1 MKKFFLFAAAA
12 LLAACS
18 GDDLTV
24 KEQPQV
30 QADPGAVAFEA
41 YTQKATTRAGEPG
54 TLTTSL
60 LKTGVFADDGFGV
73 FGYYTDNNDYEQR
86 STPNFFYNQQVK
98 WDGSSSSWTYEPVKY
113 WPNEYGDKATSD
125 DADKV
130 TYFAYAPWVDII
142 PTSGK
147 IERLT
152 GEKDEDYKAR
162 EQWGITGMSKN
173 TTQGDPLVKY
183 IASFNSNKSV
193 DICWG
198 VADNNDGVWPTV
210 QNETV
215 MDIANGTPWL
225 NVQRPASVG
234 QKVKFTFKHATAQMR
249 INIDAIIDEVR
260 QGASPKPLDDKTRI
274 WVREVKFKGFALKGT
289 LNLNNDDNANKPYW
303 LDYNGQNELVAEDVA
318 VYDGRKDGK
327 EGVAG
332 AIATNEKVLG
342 LNPALIQ
349 DGVYAGNSW
358 KSGIDA
364 KDQTVYNANDLK
376 VQGVVGTGGTA
387 SSCIRPG
394 VTTTT
399 VNLFNN
405 AAIAD
410 EPKNHNDGGKDGIF
424 HVIPVDENFEVEIVY
439 DVETVSENLAQ
450 NLSDGQTKGTSIE
463 NRIRKTISF
472 SDNATTGKKLQ
483 PGHSYTLNLHL
494 GMNSVKFDAA
504 VSDWIEEA
512 AQPVDLPLN
521 APLFGAAAKSGSTPS
536 YPTKPAT
543 IPYDATNYTF
553 AINGLDGG
561 ESVEATLGTNKGK
574 SNDATG
580 SVANTNLT
588 GWSVG
593 TAGAGAQQS
602 AATNGIA
609 IEELTTAVNPTT
621 SNRTQVITWN
631 GKQSEKGVEITFTQ
645 LAHPLGLHVGTDNTA
660 TYVASTKTIKLER
673 DANIDG
679 TFGWMSAGLVK
690 NCAAVTPSTDSDNNP
705 NKCGISVKRNG
716 VTLTWATSTTA
727 PDTFTFEDDGNGVI
741 TLKDDIQVGD
751 VYEVTLKTGDAPA
764 ETISI
769 KVIE

>member
-1 MKKFFLFAAAA
+1 MKKIFLFAAAA
-12 LLAACS
+12 FFAACS
-18 GDDLTV
+18 SDDLAV

-30 QADPGAVAFEA
+30 QSEPGAVAFEA
-41 YTQKATTRAGEPG
+41 YTQRGITRAGWAG
-54 TLTTSL
+54 SLTTAEL
-60 LKTGVFADDGFGV
+60 QKNTAADAQGFGV

-86 STPNFFYNQQVK
+86 ATPNFFYNQQVK
-98 WDGSSSSWTYEPVKY
+98 WNNETGHEAWEYEPVKY

-130 TYFAYAPWVDII
+130 TYFAYAPWVAII

-147 IERLT
+147 IERLA

-162 EQWGITGMSKN
+162 EQWGITGMTKN

-183 IASFNSNKSV
+183 IASFNTNKSV
-193 DICWG
+193 DLCWG
-198 VADNNDGVWPTV
+198 VADNNDGKWATV
-210 QNETV
+210 QNEAM

-225 NVQRPASVG
+225 NVQRPASVD

-249 INIDAIIDEVR
+249 INIDAIFDEVE
-260 QGASPKPLDDKTRI
+260 QSHGSVNPAIPLNGKTRI
-274 WVREVKFKGFALKGT
+274 WVRQVTFKGFALKGT

-303 LDYNGQNELVAEDVA
+303 LDYNGQNELVAEDVI

-342 LNPALIQ
+342 LNPALVQ
-349 DGVYAGNSW
+349 DGVYAGATW
-358 KSGIDA
+358 ADPAPEEK
-364 KDQTVYNANDLK
+364 TVYNAKTLK
-376 VQGVVGTGGTA
+376 VLGVVGSEGEADKCLRT
-387 SSCIRPG
+387 G

-405 AAIAD
+405 AATAD
-410 EPKNHNDGGKDGIF
+410 EPKNHNDAGNSSIF

-463 NRIRKTISF
+463 NRIRKTITF
-472 SDNATTGKKLQ
+472 NDDPTTGKKLQ

-504 VSDWIEEA
+504 VTDWIEEA
-512 AQPVDLPLN
+512 AQNVDLPLN
-521 APLFGAAAKSGSTPS
+521 APVFGAESQSGSTPA
-536 YPTKPAT
+536 YPQKNTT
-543 IPYDATNYTF
+543 IQYDATKYTF

-561 ESVEATLGTNKGK
+561 ESIDATLGAGKYNSGTGATETTALASWAITN
-574 SNDATG
+574 AE
-580 SVANTNLT
+580 
-588 GWSVG
+588 
-593 TAGAGAQQS
+593 QS
-602 AATNGIA
+602 AGTNGIA
-609 IEELTTAVNPTT
+609 IEELKTAVNPTT
-621 SNRTQVITWN
+621 SNRTQVINWKGN
-631 GKQSEKGVEITFTQ
+631 QSNKGVDITFTQ
-645 LAHPLGLHVGTDNTA
+645 LAHPLELYAEAVTIGGNTITLKRSSA
-660 TYVASTKTIKLER
+660 IT
-673 DANIDG
+673 G
-679 TFGWMSAGLVK
+679 TFGWMSAGLAK
-690 NCAAVTPSTDSDNNP
+690 GCAAVTPSTDVDDNP

-716 VTLTWATSTTA
+716 VTLTWAVNTSD
-727 PDTFTFEDDGNGVI
+727 PETFTFADDGDGKI
-741 TLKDDIQVGD
+741 TLKDNIQKGD

-769 KVIE
+769 KAE

>member
-1 MKKFFLFAAAA
+1 MKKIYLLLATAALFAACA
-12 LLAACS
+12 S
-18 GDDLTV
+18 DDLGV
-24 KEQPQV
+24 KEQPQA
-30 QADPGAVAFEA
+30 QAEAGAVSFEA
-41 YTQKATTRAGEPG
+41 YTQKATRAGWAG
-54 TLTTSL
+54 SLTTTE
-60 LKTGVFADDGFGV
+60 LKKNGATEAQGFGV

-98 WDGSSSSWTYEPVKY
+98 WNGSTAWTYEPVKY

-130 TYFAYAPWVDII
+130 TYFAYAPWVNVI

-147 IERLT
+147 IEKLST
-152 GEKDEDYKAR
+152 ETDEQYKAR
-162 EQWGITGMSKN
+162 EQWGITGMTKN
-173 TTQGDPLVKY
+173 TSQGDPMVKY
-183 IASFNSNKSV
+183 IASFNANKSV
-193 DICWG
+193 DLCWG

-210 QNETV
+210 QNDVELG
-215 MDIANGTPWL
+215 IENGTPWL

-260 QGASPKPLDDKTRI
+260 QGAPNTLDPKTRI
-274 WVREVKFKGFALKGT
+274 WVRQVTFKGFALKGT

-303 LDYNGQNELVAEDVA
+303 LDYNGQNELVAEDVT

-342 LNPALIQ
+342 LNPALVQ
-349 DGVYAGNSW
+349 DGVYEPS
-358 KSGIDA
+358 SG
-364 KDQTVYNANDLK
+364 TNVYSAAALK
-376 VQGVVGTGGTA
+376 VQGVVGAGGTA
-387 SSCIRPG
+387 SNCERTG

-405 AAIAD
+405 ATNEAL
-410 EPKNHNDGGKDGIF
+410 NHNETGNNSIF

-450 NLSDGQTKGTSIE
+450 NLSDGVTKGSSIE
-463 NRIRKTISF
+463 NRIRKTITF
-472 SDNATTGKKLQ
+472 GDNATTGKKLQ

-512 AQPVDLPLN
+512 AQDVDLPLN
-521 APLFGAAAKSGSTPS
+521 APVFGAAAPSGSSAT
-536 YPTKPAT
+536 YPAKEAT
-543 IPYDATNYTF
+543 ISYDATKYTF

-561 ESVEATLGTNKGK
+561 ESVTATVGDNKVNTSTG
-574 SNDATG
+574 ATTT
-580 SVANTNLT
+580 SPAFLT
-588 GWSVG
+588 GWAK
-593 TAGAGAQQS
+593 TNAEKS
-602 AATNGIA
+602 AFTNGIA

-621 SNRTQVITWN
+621 SNRTQTITWK
-631 GKQSEKGVEITFTQ
+631 GSQSNKGVVITFTQ
-645 LAHPLGLHVGTDNTA
+645 LAQPIQISAGTDNKVTW
-660 TYVASTKTIKLER
+660 TDT
-673 DANIDG
+673 NII
-679 TFGWMSAGLVK
+679 TLVSPVCTSFGWMNAGLAK
-690 NCAAVTPSTDSDNNP
+690 NCAVVTSSTDASDNP
-705 NKCGISVKRNG
+705 NGCGITVKRNG
-716 VTLTWATSTTA
+716 ITLTWAETISGN
-727 PDTFTFEDDGNGVI
+727 DTFTFSDTSGEI
-741 TLKDDIQVGD
+741 TLKDKIQKGD

-769 KVIE
+769 KVVE

>member
-1 MKKFFLFAAAA
+1 MKKIYLLLATAALFAACA
-12 LLAACS
+12 S
-18 GDDLTV
+18 DDLGV
-24 KEQPQV
+24 KEQPQA
-30 QADPGAVAFEA
+30 QAEEGAVAFEA
-41 YTQKATTRAGEPG
+41 YTQKATTRAGEPS
-54 TLTTSL
+54 TLTTAG
-60 LKTGVFADDGFGV
+60 LKTGAFADDGFGV

-98 WDGSSSSWTYEPVKY
+98 WDDTEKAWLYEPVKY
-113 WPNEYGDKATSD
+113 WPNEYGDKAVSD

-130 TYFAYAPWVDII
+130 TYFAYAPWVNII

-147 IERLT
+147 IEELST
-152 GEKDEDYKAR
+152 ETDEQYKAR

-183 IASFNSNKSV
+183 IASFNSKKSV
-193 DICWG
+193 DLCWG

-210 QNETV
+210 QNDAA
-215 MDIANGTPWL
+215 MNIANGTPWL

-249 INIDAIIDEVR
+249 INIDAIVDAVR
-260 QGASPKPLDDKTRI
+260 GGVPVDDKTRI

-303 LDYNGQNELVAEDVA
+303 LDYNGQNELVAEDVT

-364 KDQTVYNANDLK
+364 KDQTVYNAKDLK

-387 SSCIRPG
+387 ASCERTG

-410 EPKNHNDGGKDGIF
+410 EQKNHNDAGKNGIF

-463 NRIRKTISF
+463 NRIRKTITF
-472 SDNATTGKKLQ
+472 GDNATTGKKLQ

-494 GMNSVKFDAA
+494 GMNSVEFDAA
-504 VSDWIEEA
+504 VGDWIQEA
-512 AQPVDLPLN
+512 AQDVDLPLN
-521 APLFGAAAKSGSTPS
+521 APVFGAAAKSGSPAA
-536 YPTKPAT
+536 YPAKTAT
-543 IPYDATNYTF
+543 IPYDATKYTF

-561 ESVEATLGTNKGK
+561 ESVSATLGAAKWNNVSGNMTETKL
-574 SNDATG
+574 D
-580 SVANTNLT
+580 

-593 TAGAGAQQS
+593 TVGNGALKNAG
-602 AATNGIA
+602 TNGIA
-609 IEELTTAVNPTT
+609 IEELTTTVNPTT
-621 SNRTQVITWN
+621 SNRTQVIEWKGN
-631 GKQSEKGVEITFTQ
+631 QSEKGVNITFTQ
-645 LAHPLGLHVGTDNTA
+645 LAHPLGLHVGSNNTVILSSA
-660 TYVASTKTIKLER
+660 TNQITLER
-673 DANIDG
+673 STEITG
-679 TFGWMSAGLVK
+679 SYGWMSAGYAK
-690 NCAAVTPSTDSDNNP
+690 GCIAITPANVGTSDNP
-705 NKCGISVKRNG
+705 NGCGITVKRNG
-716 VTLTWATSTTA
+716 VTLTWADDTSGY
-727 PDTFTFEDDGNGVI
+727 DSFTFGDNSAVI
-741 TLKDDIQVGD
+741 TLKDNIQIGD

-769 KVIE
+769 KVVAPAP